1 MKITVVGMG
10 YVGISNAVLLARFNE
25 VYVYDVDF
33 EKIKLLQNK
42 KSPIVDEDVERFL
55 KYEKLNFKA
64 TTNME
69 SAYIGADYIIVATP
83 TDYDAELNYFDTSS
97 VELVIENAIYYAP
110 ESTIVIKST
119 VPIGYTESIIK
130 KYNFKNIIFSPE
142 FLREGHALYD
152 NLNPSRI
159 IVGFSKNN
167 YKMKKGSEI
176 FAKLLAAG
184 ADKDNISIKIINS
197 TEAEA
202 VKLFANTYLAL
213 RISYFNELDTYAEI
227 NNLNSK
233 EIIEGIGLD
242 SRIGLY
248 YNNPSFGYGGYCL
261 PKDTKQ
267 LRATYEDI
275 PNKLITA
282 IVESNRIRKNFIANQ
297 IIALKPHKV
306 GIYRLNM
313 KSDSDN
319 CRQSAILDII
329 EQLKKE
335 KIEIIIFE
343 PFWNKEKFS
352 GLLVYSNLNKFKADV
367 DLIVAN
373 RYDSLLDDVQ
383 EKVYS
388 RDLFNIN

>member
-1 MKITVVGMG
+1 MKITVIGMG
-10 YVGISNAVLLARFNE
+10 YVGISNAILLARFNE
-25 VYVYDVDF
+25 VYAYDIDF
-33 EKIKLLQNK
+33 EKIKLLQSK
-42 KSPIVDEDVERFL
+42 KSPILDEYVEKFL

-64 TTNME
+64 TTDME

-97 VELVIENAIYYAP
+97 IELVIENAIYYAP

-119 VPIGYTESIIK
+119 VPIGYTESIIQ

-167 YKMKKGSEI
+167 YKMKNISEK
-176 FAKLLAAG
+176 FAKLLVEG
-184 ADKDNISIKIINS
+184 ADKDNISVKVINS

-233 EIIEGIGLD
+233 EIIEGVSLD
-242 SRIGLY
+242 PRIGLY

-267 LRATYEDI
+267 LRANYKNI
-275 PNKLITA
+275 PNKLITS

-297 IIALKPHKV
+297 IIALKPQKV

-313 KSDSDN
+313 KSNSDN
-319 CRQSAILDII
+319 CRQSAILDVI

-343 PFWNKEKFS
+343 PFWHEEIFAD
-352 GLLVYSNLNKFKADV
+352 LLVYNNLKKFKTDV
-367 DLIVAN
+367 DLIIAN
-373 RYDSLLDDVQ
+373 RYDNLLDDVR

>member
-1 MKITVVGMG
+1 M
-10 YVGISNAVLLARFNE
+10 
-25 VYVYDVDF
+25 
-33 EKIKLLQNK
+33 
-42 KSPIVDEDVERFL
+42 
-55 KYEKLNFKA
+55 
-64 TTNME
+64 
-69 SAYIGADYIIVATP
+69 
-83 TDYDAELNYFDTSS
+83 
-97 VELVIENAIYYAP
+97 
-110 ESTIVIKST
+110 
-119 VPIGYTESIIK
+119 
-130 KYNFKNIIFSPE
+130 
-142 FLREGHALYD
+142 
-152 NLNPSRI
+152 
-159 IVGFSKNN
+159 
-167 YKMKKGSEI
+167 
-176 FAKLLAAG
+176 
-184 ADKDNISIKIINS
+184 
-197 TEAEA
+197 
-202 VKLFANTYLAL
+202 
-213 RISYFNELDTYAEI
+213 
-227 NNLNSK
+227 
-233 EIIEGIGLD
+233 
-242 SRIGLY
+242 
-248 YNNPSFGYGGYCL
+248 

>member
-352 GLLVYSNLNKFKADV
+352 GLLVYSKLNKFKADV

>member
-119 VPIGYTESIIK
+119 IPIGYTESIIK